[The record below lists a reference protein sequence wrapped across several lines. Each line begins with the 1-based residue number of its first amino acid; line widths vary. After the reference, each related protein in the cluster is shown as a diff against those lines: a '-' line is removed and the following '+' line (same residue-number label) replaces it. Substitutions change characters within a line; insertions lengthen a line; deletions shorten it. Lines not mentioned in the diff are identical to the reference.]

1 MEYEGNTMEEV
12 SQTLEMPE
20 STKSRTTTW
29 EKNFSKRW
37 KQPTKSQM
45 VESIDVSKHAI
56 ASLSDRIGQLEITT
70 TKLISYINQK
80 IP

>member
-1 MEYEGNTMEEV
+1 MEYDGNTIEEV
-12 SQTLEMPE
+12 SQTLEMPD
-20 STKSRTTTW
+20 STKPKTW

-45 VESIDVSKHAI
+45 VETIDMSKQAI
-56 ASLSDRIGQLEITT
+56 ESLSDRISQLENTT
-70 TKLISYINQK
+70 EKLIAHINQR

>member
-12 SQTLEMPE
+12 SQTLEMPD
-20 STKSRTTTW
+20 STKSGTTW

-45 VESIDVSKHAI
+45 VESIDVSKQAI
-56 ASLSDRIGQLEITT
+56 ASLSDRISQLEITT
-70 TKLISYINQK
+70 AKLISYINQK

>member
-1 MEYEGNTMEEV
+1 MDSDGNTTEEV
-12 SQTLEMPE
+12 SQTLEMPD
-20 STKSRTTTW
+20 STKPKTW

-45 VESIDVSKHAI
+45 VETIDMSKQAI
-56 ASLSDRIGQLEITT
+56 ASLSDRISQLETT
-70 TKLISYINQK
+70 TEKLIDYINQK